1 LGSKQSF
8 LSEEAVLDLEE
19 IWSYISEDSVA
30 IADSFIDQLYQK
42 CLEISELV
50 GVGHKRDDLFPNLLS
65 LPYKKYVIFFIRT
78 KHRVEIVR
86 ILHGHRDIPSQFA

>member
-1 LGSKQSF
+1 MGPKQPF

-30 IADSFIDQLYQK
+30 IADSFIDRLYPK
-42 CLEISELV
+42 CLEIAELE
-50 GVGHKRDDLFPNLLS
+50 GVGYKRDDLFPNLLS
-65 LPYKKYVIFFIRT
+65 HPYKKYVIFFIRT

-86 ILHGHRDIPSQFA
+86 ILHGQRDIPSQFA